1 MTTNNSS
8 SALTTTTT
16 PNDDNNT
23 IEVSAAEFARTNRG
37 LITVLKAVQKHG
49 DEGIP
54 TRKLLHNE
62 IKMIGYGETLIKRA
76 EALGYIRR
84 EEREPESGRGFHP
97 VYNIITPKGQAAA
110 KPTVFLRRSGSRR
123 RGITL

>member
-1 MTTNNSS
+1 MTTTNNSS

-23 IEVSAAEFARTNRG
+23 IEVSAAEFARTNKG
-37 LITVLKAVQKHG
+37 LIKVLKSVAKAG
-49 DEGIP
+49 DDGIP
-54 TRKLLHNE
+54 TRKLMHE

-84 EEREPESGRGFHP
+84 EEREPASGRGFHP
-97 VYNIITPKGQAAA
+97 VYNIITPKGKQ
-110 KPTVFLRRSGSRR
+110 LLSLLLLS
-123 RGITL
+123 